1 MKNLVTIL
9 AMVAAVAGVYVGH
22 AQAAL
27 DIPASGT
34 FDIDGDAGISFDT
47 IPYMGYAVYLYPFAS
62 GDGSYTTPYSEY
74 NLAEVR
80 FEGGSISVTDEGPI
94 EGYLGVRIANQ
105 FTTQTFQPSILTL
118 DLGEEPFDVYLPE
131 FTFDNGDNMFFWV
144 AQSGATYY
152 VNSSHVVGFPDPAMP
167 PGDIMDQGDEHL
179 ARVPEPAM
187 AALLGLGAVLLRRR
201 KFLFD

>member
-9 AMVAAVAGVYVGH
+9 AMVAVVAGVYVGH

-62 GDGSYTTPYSEY
+62 DDGSYTTPYSEY

-118 DLGEEPFDVYLPE
+118 DLGEEAFDVYLPE

-152 VNSSHVVGFPDPAMP
+152 ASSSKDVGFPDISATH
-167 PGDIMDQGDEHL
+167 IMAAGDEYL
-179 ARVPEPAM
+179 ARTPEPATVV
-187 AALLGLGAVLLRRR
+187 LLALGAVLLRRR